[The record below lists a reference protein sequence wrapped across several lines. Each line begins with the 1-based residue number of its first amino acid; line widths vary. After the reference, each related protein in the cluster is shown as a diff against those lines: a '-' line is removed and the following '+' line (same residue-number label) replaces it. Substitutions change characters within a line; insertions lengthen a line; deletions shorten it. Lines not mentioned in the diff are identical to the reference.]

1 MRWICL
7 NTKYSSSN
15 PISKHTHF
23 KRFQHCGY
31 QSRAVGDFPNES
43 LPVTLHAK
51 SVKNGTLDS
60 LDVRNYVT
68 SLYVKSSNLA
78 YAHKLFDESPD
89 RDVRSWT
96 ILISGF
102 ARVGSCKMV
111 LELFKVMQFDRVC
124 PNQFTLSSVLKSC
137 SSLSDFRTGKGIHGW
152 ILRHGIDLDMVLE
165 NSILDVYVKCGGF
178 DYAERLFEAMEE
190 RDTVAWNIMMGA
202 YMHVGDMEKAL
213 DLFRRLPF
221 KDVASWNIILYGLMQ
236 NGHERYALELLY
248 EMVENGP
255 PFNRVTF
262 SEALVLASSLSV
274 LELGR
279 QIHGCLLR
287 LGIPNDGFLQTSL
300 IDMYCKCGKM
310 EKATLVFKTMHLRAN
325 SKFTCHEM
333 KTEIVSWSSM
343 VSGYVHNGEYEYAL
357 LTFCSMVRE
366 RILVDRFSVTSVVSA
381 CANVGILL
389 LGQHIHA
396 HIQKIGYKID
406 VHLGSS
412 YIDMYAKCGSLNDAR
427 MIFKQT
433 GDLNV
438 VLWTSMI
445 SACALHGQGKEAVQL
460 FELMIKEGIKPNEV
474 SFVVVLNACS
484 HAGLLEEGFKYFS
497 LMKEVYGIKP
507 GAEHFTCMADIY
519 GRAGRLDEIK
529 EFIQANGISH
539 LSSVWKSFLSSCRVH
554 KNFELGKWVSER
566 LLQLEPLDEGSY
578 VLLSNMCSVNHRWEE
593 AADIRRL
600 MQKRGINK
608 IAGQSWIQLKN
619 QVHSFVMSD
628 RSHPHSAQI
637 YSYLDELIG
646 RLKEIG
652 YSSDMKMVMQDVE
665 EEQQE
670 VLLSHH
676 SEKLAVAYGI
686 ISTTSGTPI
695 RIMKNLRV
703 CTDCHN
709 FIKYTCQLLDR
720 EIIVRD
726 SHRFHHFKHGL
737 CSCGDYW

>member
-1 MRWICL
+1 
-7 NTKYSSSN
+7 
-15 PISKHTHF
+15 
-23 KRFQHCGY
+23 
-31 QSRAVGDFPNES
+31 
-43 LPVTLHAK
+43 
-51 SVKNGTLDS
+51 
-60 LDVRNYVT
+60 
-68 SLYVKSSNLA
+68 
-78 YAHKLFDESPD
+78 
-89 RDVRSWT
+89 
-96 ILISGF
+96 
-102 ARVGSCKMV
+102 MV
-111 LELFKVMQFDRVC
+111 LELFKEMQFDRVC

-202 YMHVGDMEKAL
+202 CMHVGDMEKAL

-221 KDVASWNIILYGLMQ
+221 KDVASWNTILYGLMQ

-287 LGIPNDGFLQTSL
+287 LGIPNDGILQTSL

-325 SKFTCHEM
+325 SKFTCHET

-433 GDLNV
+433 DDLNV

-445 SACALHGQGKEAVQL
+445 SACALHGQGREAVQL

-484 HAGLLEEGFKYFS
+484 HAGLLEEGFK
-497 LMKEVYGIKP
+497 
-507 GAEHFTCMADIY
+507 
-519 GRAGRLDEIK
+519 
-529 EFIQANGISH
+529 
-539 LSSVWKSFLSSCRVH
+539 
-554 KNFELGKWVSER
+554 
-566 LLQLEPLDEGSY
+566 
-578 VLLSNMCSVNHRWEE
+578 WEE